1 MSGTTRRI
9 ARTPLVLA
17 EVGDGLVIGC
27 EPPEQPHHFQI
38 AMALALRP
46 AARLHAI
53 EIAED
58 VELEVNQGMIP
69 GRPMSSGSTVSKP
82 IASDQALDERIDDAS
97 FRGAIIGLTPNV
109 RIAASPPQSGKDR
122 MAFKEPP

>member
-1 MSGTTRRI
+1 VPCITRIRSF
-9 ARTPLVLA
+9 
-17 EVGDGLVIGC
+17 GLI
-27 EPPEQPHHFQI
+27 
-38 AMALALRP
+38 
-46 AARLHAI
+46 
-53 EIAED
+53 
-58 VELEVNQGMIP
+58 
-69 GRPMSSGSTVSKP
+69 VSKP